1 MLRLQSN
8 AYFSQKDHCIVI
20 DTDKCMGCKSCMDAC
35 PFGAINMTV
44 QTGKVQADGSE
55 KKVANKCDLCY
66 GLPGGPACVRVCPT
80 EALTLVTE
88 EELGDAMERKR
99 MEAARNAY
107 RETHPQE

>member
-1 MLRLQSN
+1 
-8 AYFSQKDHCIVI
+8 
-20 DTDKCMGCKSCMDAC
+20 
-35 PFGAINMTV
+35 MTV
-44 QTGKVQADGSE
+44 QTGKFQADGSE